1 MVEDTF
7 KFVTKNP
14 YDPKKK
20 KGVEQ
25 SRREATEARA
35 EDTNE
40 DEEDKSVEEDKKF
53 PLTDKSRTVRMHE
66 DWRP

>member
-14 YDPKKK
+14 CDPKKK
-20 KGVEQ
+20 KAEEK
-25 SRREATEARA
+25 SRREAT
-35 EDTNE
+35 E